1 MYGLMFTVSTDFKK
15 FEGHVPGHFSMIK
28 QGICPRGLHKDRSSI
43 DWKAGILDGWN
54 SQPAKCT
61 TAELVRCYCLLVIL
75 ITFKCCSGKFKFTL
89 SVNWGDLTQERAR
102 SQRPSRTWFANNEE
116 NLQVPQTPESNEE
129 NAQHVGISTPL
140 LAEMIAARAAAIFAR
155 DPVATPGIR
164 R

>member
-28 QGICPRGLHKDRSSI
+28 QGICPRGLHKD
-43 DWKAGILDGWN
+43 
-54 SQPAKCT
+54 
-61 TAELVRCYCLLVIL
+61 
-75 ITFKCCSGKFKFTL
+75 SGKFKFTL